1 MSKLTE
7 SDFAALGEQ
16 VDVAVDKLDR
26 RRSENGW
33 HLKKEISVSVIISV
47 VGIAVAGMTAYS
59 DLKQDIALIQA
70 DSAVLHKSISSL
82 HDADQETK
90 ESLKETVQRIN
101 IAIDK
106 IDNKLDRAL
115 ERNK

>member
-1 MSKLTE
+1 MSLTK
-7 SDFAALGEQ
+7 SDFAALEET
-16 VDVAVDKLDR
+16 VDIAVTKLDR
-26 RRSENGW
+26 RKTDQGW
-33 HLKKEISVSVIISV
+33 HLKKEVSLSVIISV
-47 VGIAVAGMTAYS
+47 IGVAVAGMTAYS